1 MSKPNR
7 NNKNE
12 QDNNKRPLESNDGK
26 VTLVSTPKK
35 KALDVFRAK
44 ILTTP
49 EKKYNRKYGV
59 VLTKVIQDETVV
71 GVSIEGAYLAR
82 SYLLGQMNS
91 TYLMLLACQSNKKL
105 DLLPIRGK
113 YWKQDSVM
121 SVL

>member
-1 MSKPNR
+1 MSKIII
-7 NNKNE
+7 K
-12 QDNNKRPLESNDGK
+12 DLWK
-26 VTLVSTPKK
+26 VTTVMLLWCRLQK
-35 KALDVFRAK
+35 KALDIFRAM

-49 EKKYNRKYGV
+49 EKIFNFKYGV

-105 DLLPIRGK
+105 DLLPI
-113 YWKQDSVM
+113 M
-121 SVL
+121 SYRKLLFRYKKFDLLLL

>member
-12 QDNNKRPLESNDGK
+12 QDNNKRPLESNDGNA
-26 VTLVSTPKK
+26 TLVSTPKK

-49 EKKYNRKYGV
+49 EKIYNFKYGV

-91 TYLMLLACQSNKKL
+91 TYLMLLA
-105 DLLPIRGK
+105 
-113 YWKQDSVM
+113 
-121 SVL
+121 